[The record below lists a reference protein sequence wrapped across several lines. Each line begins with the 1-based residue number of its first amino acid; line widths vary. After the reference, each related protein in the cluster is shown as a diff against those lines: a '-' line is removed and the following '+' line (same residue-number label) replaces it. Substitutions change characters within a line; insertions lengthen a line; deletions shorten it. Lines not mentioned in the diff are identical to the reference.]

1 MFIKYILI
9 VLIKIYSLKD
19 QFTLDLKQGISFV
32 LALEN
37 KITNQFAIKCCW
49 LLLINLLHTAKCN

>member
-37 KITNQFAIKCCW
+37 KITNQFAIKCC
-49 LLLINLLHTAKCN
+49 